1 MFSSRFF
8 WRIIIMLWLESKF
21 KTTSEN
27 LDNIIEMLGQNSEHS
42 FSVFDS
48 DDFKKFFS
56 ENPELEELIEPELGE
71 KFENISEIR
80 LYFEVSN
87 ESREEIHRLSR
98 LLGLEAEINIIDDE
112 DYLHKWEEYYK
123 PLEIGHRLL
132 LVPVGCETPETER
145 LVVRL
150 APGLLFG
157 SGQHATTQLML
168 RLMENQIKKQSFC
181 IDIGCGSGILGISA
195 LALGAGFC
203 HFCDIDPL
211 AEAAVSQ
218 NLSYNGVMKHA
229 YNIII
234 GNILEDEGLLESLGH
249 GYDAILANIVAD
261 VIIPLLP
268 RVKKTLSKNGVFICS
283 GIIESRRDD
292 VLEQIAAN
300 GYEIVEEMS
309 EGPWSAFCL
318 KIKD

>member
-1 MFSSRFF
+1 M
-8 WRIIIMLWLESKF
+8 IWLESKF

-27 LDNIIEMLGQNSEHS
+27 LEKTIELLEQNTEHS

-48 DDFKKFFS
+48 DDFKKFFA
-56 ENPELEELIEPELGE
+56 ETPELEELIEPELGE

-80 LYFEVSN
+80 LYFEVSD
-87 ESREEIHRLSR
+87 ESREEIHRLSK
-98 LLGLEAEINIIDDE
+98 LLGLEAEIGIVDDE

-123 PLEIGHRLL
+123 PLEIGQKLL

-168 RLMENQIKKQSFC
+168 KLMERHIKKQTFC

-229 YNIII
+229 YNIKI
-234 GNILEDEGLLESLGH
+234 GNILEDEELLLSLGQ
-249 GYDAILANIVAD
+249 GYDAVLSNIVAD

-268 RVKKTLSKNGVFICS
+268 KVKKTLSKNGVFICS
-283 GIIESRRDD
+283 GIIDSRRDN
-292 VLEQIAAN
+292 VLAQIAAN
-300 GYEIVEEMS
+300 GYEIAQDMS

-318 KIKD
+318 KIKA